1 LWSSTFI
8 IPNHQHS
15 KIQRWSKIQWSKE
28 NIFAMF
34 IWSIFGMAHLTAE
47 EVWRG
52 EGVPWLGRAAARRRR
67 AVVEG
72 LGEVG
77 KTMTANSDARGPRG
91 E

>member
-1 LWSSTFI
+1 
-8 IPNHQHS
+8 
-15 KIQRWSKIQWSKE
+15 
-28 NIFAMF
+28 
-34 IWSIFGMAHLTAE
+34 MAHLTAE

-72 LGEVG
+72 LGEVD
-77 KTMTANSDARGPRG
+77 KTMTVNSDARGPRG